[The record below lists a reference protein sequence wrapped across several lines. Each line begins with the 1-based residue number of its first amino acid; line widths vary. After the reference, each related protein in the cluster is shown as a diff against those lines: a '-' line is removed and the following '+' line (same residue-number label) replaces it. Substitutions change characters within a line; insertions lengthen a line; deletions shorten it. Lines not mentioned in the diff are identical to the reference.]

1 MKTPYKTIEL
11 PCDPEI
17 PALGIYPEKSIILKD
32 TWTAIFIIALFTI
45 PKTWKQPEC
54 PSTDDWI
61 KKKWYIFTMEYYSA
75 IKRMK

>member
-45 PKTWKQPEC
+45 PK
-54 PSTDDWI
+54 
-61 KKKWYIFTMEYYSA
+61 KKKKKI
-75 IKRMK
+75 